1 MLSYFAVAI
10 GSAIGGTLRFWLSNF
25 VYEFLPPTFP
35 YGTLSVNVLG
45 SFLIG
50 LIMFGIDDRDLI
62 SHEMRLF
69 LTVGICGGFTTFST
83 FSLETINLLKN
94 SEYTMALI
102 NIGLSV
108 VLCLAAS
115 FAAWILTA
123 QRG

>member
-1 MLSYFAVAI
+1 MTEYFAVAL

-35 YGTLSVNVLG
+35 FGTLTVNVFG

-50 LIMFGIDDRDLI
+50 LIMFGLDDRGLI
-62 SHEMRLF
+62 SQELRLF
-69 LTVGICGGFTTFST
+69 LTVGFCGGFTTFST

-94 SEYTMALI
+94 SEYTLAFI
-102 NIGLSV
+102 NIGVSL
-108 VLCLAAS
+108 VLCLAAT
-115 FAAWILTA
+115 FVAWILTA

>member
-1 MLSYFAVAI
+1 MTEYLAVAL
-10 GSAIGGTLRFWLSNF
+10 GSAIGGTFRFWLSNF
-25 VYEFLPPTFP
+25 VYEFLLPTFP

-50 LIMFGIDDRDLI
+50 LIMFGLDDRGLI

-102 NIGLSV
+102 NIGVSIA
-108 VLCLAAS
+108 LCLAAT

>member
-1 MLSYFAVAI
+1 MLSYFAVAV

-50 LIMFGIDDRDLI
+50 LIMFGLDDRGLI
-62 SHEMRLF
+62 DHEMRLF
-69 LTVGICGGFTTFST
+69 LTVGVCGGFTTFST

-108 VLCLAAS
+108 VLCLAAT

>member
-1 MLSYFAVAI
+1 MLSYFAVAV
-10 GSAIGGTLRFWLSNF
+10 GSAIGGTLRFWLSNL

-50 LIMFGIDDRDLI
+50 LIMFGLDDRGLI
-62 SHEMRLF
+62 DHEMRLF
-69 LTVGICGGFTTFST
+69 LTVGVCGGFTTFST

-108 VLCLAAS
+108 VLCLAAT

>member
-1 MLSYFAVAI
+1 
-10 GSAIGGTLRFWLSNF
+10 
-25 VYEFLPPTFP
+25 
-35 YGTLSVNVLG
+35 
-45 SFLIG
+45 LIG
-50 LIMFGIDDRDLI
+50 LIMFGLDDRGLI
-62 SHEMRLF
+62 SREFRLF

-94 SEYTMALI
+94 SEYAMAFI

-108 VLCLAAS
+108 VFCLAAT

>member
-1 MLSYFAVAI
+1 
-10 GSAIGGTLRFWLSNF
+10 
-25 VYEFLPPTFP
+25 
-35 YGTLSVNVLG
+35 
-45 SFLIG
+45 
-50 LIMFGIDDRDLI
+50 MFGIDDRDLI

>member
-10 GSAIGGTLRFWLSNF
+10 GSAIGGTLRYWMSSF

-50 LIMFGIDDRDLI
+50 LIMFGIDDRGLI

-102 NIGLSV
+102 NIGLSL